1 MPGYERGRLPG
12 KVAEMIRNFAIDE
25 GLSPAAVTMFN
36 TPLEG
41 VKDALANALEG
52 DCLVLLALTQRNEVL
67 ATVQK
72 FVAD

>member
-12 KVAEMIRNFAIDE
+12 KVAEMIRNIAIDE